1 MFLFLLLYCSIF
13 FVSCQ
18 THVYKCAQ
26 NWYDKS
32 VNMLVMDKKKKT
44 KPLSGKKEEERREQF
59 ISIISHQLR
68 TPLSIVRGY
77 LEALEDED
85 MGKLTGGQKE
95 YLSEARQINTDMIDL
110 VNRYLDVL
118 SKDSESIEVHQEN
131 ISLTAFLQD
140 IAKHFSSYAK
150 ATNIEFALRLP
161 KKDVHVSSDPQ
172 LLRNALNNIIQN
184 AMKYTIGSGTITL
197 SFSTTENETRITV
210 SDTGIGI
217 PQEQHDQ
224 VFTKFFRGKNIIHR
238 SIAGSGLGLYVARE
252 YIAALHG
259 KIGFTSEEGK
269 GTDVTITLPQ

>member
-1 MFLFLLLYCSIF
+1 MEWILLFTSVAALLAFAVFIGIAF
-13 FVSCQ
+13 Q
-18 THVYKCAQ
+18 
-26 NWYDKS
+26 
-32 VNMLVMDKKKKT
+32 KKKT
-44 KPLSGKKEEERREQF
+44 GPLSRKKEEERREQF

-118 SKDSESIEVHQEN
+118 SKDSESIEVHKED
-131 ISLTAFLQD
+131 ISLTSFLQD
-140 IAKHFSSYAK
+140 IEKHFSSYAK
-150 ATNIEFALRLP
+150 ATNVEFSLRLP
-161 KKDVHVSSDPQ
+161 KKDVHISSDTQ

-184 AMKYTIGSGTITL
+184 SMKYTIGSGTITL
-197 SFSTTENETRITV
+197 SFSTTENEVRITV

-217 PQEQHDQ
+217 PKEQHDQ

-252 YIAALHG
+252 YITALHG